1 MPSMNDISKI
11 MTSLTAYETT
21 NREIKA
27 SLSAMQNSQLPAQ
40 AKEKALKAHATLRR
54 NTAIGS
60 VIIVLLL
67 VVMVATGLGLLFGG
81 QADALAL
88 TLLISCVPIGIMAS
102 LIGIILGRN
111 SKSAQTWRHYA
122 RFVALGVDAYPL
134 EELEKV
140 QIDNESKAKIRTL
153 RSRNLILGI
162 ILLIVMTI
170 TAIFLWQDH
179 SGLFIL
185 LTVIYCVI
193 YFAYDSIVRRQLL
206 QIEQA
211 GFIRSLKKQLE
222 NTQQTA

>member
-11 MTSLTAYETT
+11 MTSLTAYEMT

-27 SLSAMQNSQLPAQ
+27 NLSAMQNSQLPAQ

-54 NTAIGS
+54 NAVIGS

-67 VVMVATGLGLLFGG
+67 VVMVATGLALLFNG
-81 QADALAL
+81 QSDALAL

-140 QIDNESKAKIRTL
+140 QIDDESKAKIRTL
-153 RSRNLILGI
+153 RSRNLILGVV
-162 ILLIVMTI
+162 LLIVMTI

-185 LTVIYCVI
+185 LTVVYCVI
-193 YFAYDSIVRRQLL
+193 YFAYDSIVRRRLL

-222 NTQQTA
+222 EKQQTA